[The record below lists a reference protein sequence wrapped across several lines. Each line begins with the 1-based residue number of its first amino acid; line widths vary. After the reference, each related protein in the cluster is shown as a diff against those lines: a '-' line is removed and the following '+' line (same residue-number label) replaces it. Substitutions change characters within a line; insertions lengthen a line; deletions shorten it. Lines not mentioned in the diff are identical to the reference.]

1 MENETTL
8 MEEPAD
14 NQILDWDEYGEET
27 TEDNGLILWDLED
40 RIYEEWRDNNET
52 TEDSQQ

>member
-1 MENETTL
+1 MEYETIG
-8 MEEPAD
+8 MEEPAH
-14 NQILDWDEYGEET
+14 NEILDWDEYGEET

>member
-1 MENETTL
+1 MEYETIG
-8 MEEPAD
+8 MEEPAI
-14 NQILDWDEYGEET
+14 NEIVDWDEYGEET

-40 RIYEEWRDNNET
+40 RVYEEWRDNNKT